1 MGYGACLPSPLH
13 ITIVDVVTTSAALNT
28 SHVLGIGALH
38 SQYFWVIG
46 AIYST

>member
-1 MGYGACLPSPLH
+1 MGCGACLPSPLH
-13 ITIVDVVTTSAALNT
+13 ITIVDVTTSAALNT